1 MTILSKRINGLPK
14 NTDEKVKRKN
24 RKNELYWRENL
35 ILLLVKTQI
44 EVIEIIQTTA
54 KAVGLDK
61 KTSDEEKDKKAI
73 KRIFN
78 VENSSMFSNLK
89 EIQ

>member
-1 MTILSKRINGLPK
+1 
-14 NTDEKVKRKN
+14 VH
-24 RKNELYWRENL
+24 
-35 ILLLVKTQI
+35 TQI
-44 EVIEIIQTTA
+44 EVIEIIQIIA

-78 VENSSMFSNLK
+78 VENSSILSNLK